1 MTPTLAMPATR
12 SRRTQRTARPSRTA
26 TRVISLVIA
35 VAWWSVTRIHEA
47 VSRLSGGTPR
57 TTPLVVLTYHAV
69 TQNDCGRF
77 ERQML
82 SLKRHATPVLP
93 DAAPVAADR
102 PVAAVTFDDALQCV
116 FDHALPVLERH
127 GIPATVFVPTGYL
140 CGPAAWMPVG
150 NGADNGAGRV
160 AARAALAAL
169 DPGRVK
175 LGSHSVTHRRLPLL
189 EATAIREELAVSRQ
203 TLEEITGAPVT
214 MFALPYGAC
223 SAAVLAAAREA
234 GYEQVFANVPVSVGP
249 ELQPRLV
256 GRIDVSPRDWPLEF
270 RLKAAGAYQ
279 WLTLA
284 IPAKR
289 ALLRWLGRAHTS

>member
-1 MTPTLAMPATR
+1 M
-12 SRRTQRTARPSRTA
+12 
-26 TRVISLVIA
+26 RV
-35 VAWWSVTRIHEA
+35 REA
-47 VSRLSGGTPR
+47 VSRLSGGMPR

-69 TQNDCGRF
+69 TQDDCDRF

-93 DAAPVAADR
+93 DAAPVIAGR
-102 PVAAVTFDDALQCV
+102 PVVAVTFDDALQCV

-140 CGPAAWMPVG
+140 SGPAAWMPVAD
-150 NGADNGAGRV
+150 GAKDCAGRV
-160 AARAALAAL
+160 AARATLAAL
-169 DPGRVK
+169 DPGRVR
-175 LGSHSVTHRRLPLL
+175 LGSHSVTHRRLPPL
-189 EATAIREELAVSRQ
+189 ETAAIREELAVSRQ
-203 TLEEITGAPVT
+203 TLEEITGGRVT

-223 SAAVLAAAREA
+223 SAAVLAAAREI
-234 GYEQVFANVPVSVGP
+234 GYERVFANVPVPADPGR
-249 ELQPRLV
+249 QPRLV

-270 RLKAAGAYQ
+270 RLKATGAYQ

-289 ALLRWLGRAHTS
+289 ALLRWFGMARTS